1 VRGEWSGDLLVLP
14 AHYASETERRADRG
28 VAARFDVI
36 GATNE
41 AMSLKDREAFLEWV
55 REHSTPP
62 PDSYRTIKLANL
74 GLAEVSDA
82 DAEMLEF
89 GPNACA
95 VS

>member
-1 VRGEWSGDLLVLP
+1 
-14 AHYASETERRADRG
+14 
-28 VAARFDVI
+28 
-36 GATNE
+36 
-41 AMSLKDREAFLEWV
+41 MSLKDREAFLEWV